1 MEKENKN
8 SIAKKVTS
16 KIEGGE
22 VEMKPRLYFLTQFFL
37 WIVLIASLSLIT
49 LYVGSLIIF
58 TLRVNG
64 IHLFR
69 GMGTGALRPIISSF
83 PWFVVA
89 LLLVLV
95 FVTGIT
101 IKKSKISYKK
111 PLIYSFIA
119 ILTFTLFAGF
129 LVDRSSVHDRLWK
142 GARQNE
148 VRLVEGMYRRMGNI
162 DIENAYFGSLRE
174 TEDGWTI
181 VIEEDEYLLDMT
193 DAKGRRMFLEAE
205 DGDKVL
211 IIGEVEDEELKV
223 YHFKRL
229 SGNNEI

>member
-1 MEKENKN
+1 MEKENNN
-8 SIAKKVTS
+8 SIAKKITS
-16 KIEGGE
+16 KIERGE

-37 WIVLIASLSLIT
+37 WVVLIASLSLIT

-58 TLRVNG
+58 TLRVND

-69 GMGTGALRPIISSF
+69 GMGIRALRPIISSF

-89 LLLVLV
+89 LLLALV
-95 FVTGIT
+95 FVTGVA

-111 PLIYSFIA
+111 PLLYSFIA
-119 ILTFTLFAGF
+119 ILTLALFAGF
-129 LVDRSSVHDRLWK
+129 LIDRSSFHDRLWQ

-148 VRLVEGMYRRMGNI
+148 VRFVEGMYRRMSNI
-162 DIENAYFGSLRE
+162 DIENAYFGNLKE
-174 TEDGWTI
+174 EKGDWFIATD
-181 VIEEDEYLLDMT
+181 EDEFILDMT
-193 DAKGRRMFLEAE
+193 NARGRRVFLEAE

-211 IIGEVEDEELKV
+211 VIGEVEGGELKV

-229 SGNNEI
+229 RAKNEI